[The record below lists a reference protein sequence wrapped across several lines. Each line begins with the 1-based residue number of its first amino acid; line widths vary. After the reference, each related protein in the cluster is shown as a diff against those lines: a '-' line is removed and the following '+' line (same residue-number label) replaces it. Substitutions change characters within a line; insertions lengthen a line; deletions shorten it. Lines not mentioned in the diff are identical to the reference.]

1 MTEAPY
7 QVTIPQETVNDESVR
22 IVGWKA
28 ASGSV
33 VEKDQLICEIET
45 SKAVIEMHAPVAGV
59 LEYHAAVGDEVAVGT
74 AVCTIGSEASGPAS
88 VAKLS
93 TLNHSGDVAA
103 PQQSVAMASPA
114 VQEERVA
121 PSEMPTKD
129 LPPSRMTPLA
139 RKVAAEYKIDI
150 SAFPLGSLIRKN
162 DVLRRA
168 GLQVEDAIAPVRSRQ
183 AVPERVIQT
192 QAAKPTPAVGVPV
205 EWKSLVRKKVIEGKI
220 LEAGKATTVQSAVT
234 RRVKAPMLRARVRQL
249 HQSEVAFDALILFE
263 ASRVLLQF
271 PQLNALHDAGRIGEY
286 SQINI
291 NWAIDSGGNLVAPV
305 VKQCDQKSFGEIVA
319 VMERQL
325 EAYLDKGLAL
335 EELTGGTFTVSD
347 LSADGICFFNPLI
360 SQGQA
365 AILGLSSDVSDTGEE
380 DLYLTLSFD
389 HQLAEGRTAA
399 RFLKELAM
407 RLEAHSAVEAMK
419 APLRATTAS
428 STSKPAGEAYCEICQ
443 RSYAQLQRSR
453 AVLLRS
459 EVPAGLVCSLCVG
472 GF

>member
-7 QVTIPQETVNDESVR
+7 RVTIPQETVNDESVR
-22 IVGWKA
+22 IVGWKVL
-28 ASGSV
+28 SGSV

-59 LEYHAAVGDEVAVGT
+59 LQYQAAVGDEVAVGS
-74 AVCTIGSEASGPAS
+74 ALCTIGTEGSSAVSRR
-88 VAKLS
+88 S
-93 TLNHSGDVAA
+93 TPDHFDTLAA
-103 PQQSVAMASPA
+103 PQQSVAA
-114 VQEERVA
+114 VSTAVLEPESLEA
-121 PSEMPTKD
+121 PSARQTAD

-150 SAFPLGSLIRKN
+150 SAFPPGSLVRKN

-168 GLQVEDAIAPVRSRQ
+168 GLQVEEPIAPRARQ
-183 AVPERVIQT
+183 AVGERVSQT
-192 QAAKPTPAVGVPV
+192 QVPRPTAAVGVPV
-205 EWKSLVRKKVIEGKI
+205 EWKNLARKKVIEGKI
-220 LEAGKATTVQSAVT
+220 LEAGQSTTVQSAVT
-234 RRVKAPMLRARVRQL
+234 RRVKAPLLRARVREL

-263 ASRVLLQF
+263 ASRILLQF
-271 PQLNALHDAGRIGEY
+271 PQFNALHDAGRIGEY
-286 SQINI
+286 RQINI
-291 NWAIDSGGNLVAPV
+291 NWAIDSGSNLVAPV
-305 VKQCDQKSFGEIVA
+305 VKLCDQKSFGEIVA
-319 VMERQL
+319 EMEQQL
-325 EAYLDKGLAL
+325 EMYLDGGLGL
-335 EELTGGTFTVSD
+335 EDLTGGTFTVSD

-365 AILGLSSDVSDTGEE
+365 AILGVSSDMGAAGEE

-399 RFLKELAM
+399 RFLKELAT
-407 RLEAHSAVEAMK
+407 RLEAHSTVEALK
-419 APLRATTAS
+419 VSTLSASATKT
-428 STSKPAGEAYCEICQ
+428 GEGAYCEICQ

-459 EVPAGLVCSLCVG
+459 EIPAGLVCSLCVG